1 MIFKKK
7 FLLLALF
14 IIIIFQTLIYTNNNQ
29 KTSFR
34 FFKWTVPEV
43 TIGKLISISFV
54 SGLFISSFLNITL
67 STSLKKNNLENT
79 EENYEPPNIKEFNNS
94 NMEIPPQRDIR
105 DAQPTI
111 SVNYRVVKNTEES
124 NFKSNQNFSNYSDI
138 SPEICSAWIGNLY
151 NQNNNPKS
159 IQRHLSS
166 AKGFFR
172 FLKKNNLVDSSP
184 FELITAPKSPNTLP
198 EVLSPENVEQL
209 LNFKPTNLIEIRDL
223 AIVELMYSSGLRV
236 SETVNINL
244 SDFEDNMT
252 FLRVL
257 GKGSKTRLVP
267 LGRFAINAIKNW
279 LDERKKIATKTEALF
294 LNSKGT
300 RLSVRSVQI
309 RLKKMAVKQGLP
321 PIHPHMLRHSFAT
334 HMLESSGDLRT
345 IQELLGHSS
354 LSTTQ
359 IYTKLDYQHLAKI
372 YDQAHPRAKK

>member
-1 MIFKKK
+1 MF
-7 FLLLALF
+7 
-14 IIIIFQTLIYTNNNQ
+14 
-29 KTSFR
+29 
-34 FFKWTVPEV
+34 
-43 TIGKLISISFV
+43 
-54 SGLFISSFLNITL
+54 
-67 STSLKKNNLENT
+67 
-79 EENYEPPNIKEFNNS
+79 
-94 NMEIPPQRDIR
+94 
-105 DAQPTI
+105 
-111 SVNYRVVKNTEES
+111 
-124 NFKSNQNFSNYSDI
+124 
-138 SPEICSAWIGNLY
+138 AWIGNLY

-209 LNFKPTNLIEIRDL
+209 LNFKPANLVEIRDL

-244 SDFEDNMT
+244 SDFEDNMS
-252 FLRVL
+252 FLRVF

-279 LDERKKIATKTEALF
+279 LVERQKIATKTEALF

-359 IYTKLDYQHLAKI
+359 IYTLSLIHI
-372 YDQAHPRAKK
+372 

>member
-1 MIFKKK
+1 MNNNVFIISDIKEYIVFISQVKNLSENTSKSYERDLKKLHL
-7 FLLLALF
+7 FLLDL
-14 IIIIFQTLIYTNNNQ
+14 N
-29 KTSFR
+29 
-34 FFKWTVPEV
+34 
-43 TIGKLISISFV
+43 ISEYSQ
-54 SGLFISSFLNITL
+54 ISSET
-67 STSLKKNNLENT
+67 
-79 EENYEPPNIKEFNNS
+79 
-94 NMEIPPQRDIR
+94 
-105 DAQPTI
+105 
-111 SVNYRVVKNTEES
+111 
-124 NFKSNQNFSNYSDI
+124 
-138 SPEICSAWIGNLY
+138 CSAWVGSLY
-151 NQNNNPKS
+151 SQNNNPKS

-172 FLKKNNLVDSSP
+172 FLKKNNLIESSP
-184 FELITAPKSPNTLP
+184 FELISAPKSSSTLP
-198 EVLSPENVEQL
+198 EVLSPEDVEQL
-209 LNFKPTNLIEIRDL
+209 LNFKPTNMIEIRDM

-236 SETVNINL
+236 SETANININ
-244 SDFEDNMT
+244 DFEENKT

-267 LGRFAINAIKNW
+267 MGRFAINAINNW
-279 LDERKKIATKTEALF
+279 LMEREKILNNTDALF

-300 RLSVRSVQI
+300 RLTVRSIQL